1 MPSWRMCSF
10 NVTSPPHE
18 EKIQQALLYDSEFY
32 YIQHRLLRVM
42 KLSPIRTV
50 QLIVPISGEKPKV
63 ATLV

>member
-42 KLSPIRTV
+42 KLSPIITV

-63 ATLV
+63 AS